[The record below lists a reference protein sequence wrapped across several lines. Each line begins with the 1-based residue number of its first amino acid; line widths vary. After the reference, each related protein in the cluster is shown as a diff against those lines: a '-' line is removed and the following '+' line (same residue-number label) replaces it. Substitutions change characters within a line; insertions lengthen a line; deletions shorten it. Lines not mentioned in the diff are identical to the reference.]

1 MKIVFVVFN
10 LFLIVFIEAKIDFNI
25 YEEDCITQLNVDREQ
40 MIEAFNQDFY
50 PEDNQDF
57 TNVLTCSWKKAEI
70 IDKDENLDVDKLRQF
85 LVDNFA
91 KVQGSNYLIATLVAA
106 DALHHCEHVKG
117 QSRGDIAVKMSN
129 CILRKLDSYDV

>member
-1 MKIVFVVFN
+1 
-10 LFLIVFIEAKIDFNI
+10 
-25 YEEDCITQLNVDREQ
+25 
-40 MIEAFNQDFY
+40 MIEAFSQDFY
-50 PEDNQDF
+50 PENNQDF

-70 IDKDENLDVDKLRQF
+70 IDKNANLDLDKLRQF

-117 QSRGDIAVKMSN
+117 QTEGDIAVKMSN